1 MKFKHKVYDHKRRV
15 GIDFGCFGPNSLGI
29 GAKKGPNKHFSWFS
43 HNNFSISK
51 QKSMKF

>member
-1 MKFKHKVYDHKRRV
+1 MTIKERLGLILGVFVPTVYE
-15 GIDFGCFGPNSLGI
+15 L

-43 HNNFSISK
+43 HNNSSIST